1 MTANKSFEE
10 RLTALITDV
19 YNSHEEPHSS
29 SSVINETVDFIKNII
44 QQERR
49 EAKKEERRAVV
60 EEAINLVS
68 GMQFSLG
75 GLGGTEGGMHY
86 NRAITNVVS
95 KLEALKTF

>member
-1 MTANKSFEE
+1 MSKANNEGWEE
-10 RLTALITDV
+10 RFDKFFPWRQSRSHNGSEINITRQD
-19 YNSHEEPHSS
+19 
-29 SSVINETVDFIKNII
+29 ILDFI
-44 QQERR
+44 
-49 EAKKEERRAVV
+49 AEERRAVV

>member
-49 EAKKEERRAVV
+49 AAKKEEQAIREDERRKIVQMLKDRKDMRDLADKRPDLF
-60 EEAINLVS
+60 EEILT
-68 GMQFSLG
+68 
-75 GLGGTEGGMHY
+75 TE
-86 NRAITNVVS
+86 
-95 KLEALKTF
+95 